1 MLPKTSL
8 NKFQK
13 YLASQKLYKITMG
26 SQKVNLDRYLFN
38 YKDIK
43 SIDTDV
49 EIKKIYSPIYD
60 EKHPKRNLES
70 FGSTTL
76 FIEKIKTW
84 E

>member
-13 YLASQKLYKITMG
+13 YLASQKLYKITRG

-43 SIDTDV
+43 SIDTDG
-49 EIKKIYSPIYD
+49 EIKKIYSPTYD
-60 EKHPKRNLES
+60 EKYPKRNLES
-70 FGSTTL
+70 FSTTL